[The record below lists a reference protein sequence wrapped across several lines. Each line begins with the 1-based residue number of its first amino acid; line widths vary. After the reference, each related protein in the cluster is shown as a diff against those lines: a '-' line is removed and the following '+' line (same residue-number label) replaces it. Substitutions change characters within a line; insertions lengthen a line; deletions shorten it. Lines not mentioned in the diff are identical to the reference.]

1 MPREVFPPQRG
12 AMVAEKRI
20 TRKEL
25 LKEPDEFISISG
37 KVLRYT
43 RENPRT
49 VGICSAIVIA
59 AICVGAGLYTYR
71 QYRLSQSHEMFDKAY
86 RSYQIAMLSQEKA
99 SAETLDQLFKV
110 FDELATQYPSLPAGE
125 KALLYTGH
133 ILYMKG
139 DYQGA
144 LDRYTRMKT
153 ASFVEKGLGSL
164 VMYHIGMTR
173 QALKDYEGALSLFD
187 QLSKDTNSPYRREAV
202 ASIAGI
208 YEAMG
213 KTKEAAQTYKQ
224 YLKMFP
230 EAPDAPYIKARIA
243 DLSAAG

>member
-1 MPREVFPPQRG
+1 M
-12 AMVAEKRI
+12 AEKRV

-25 LKEPDEFISISG
+25 LKEPDEFISFSG
-37 KVLRYT
+37 KALQYT
-43 RENPRT
+43 RDNPRT
-49 VGICSAIVIA
+49 VGICTAIVIA
-59 AICVGAGLYTYR
+59 AICVAAGLYAYR
-71 QYRLSQSHEMFDKAY
+71 QYRLSQSHQLFDKVY
-86 RSYQIAMLSQEKA
+86 RTYQMAMLSQEKA
-99 SAETLDQLFKV
+99 SDETLDQLFKE
-110 FDELATQYPSLPAGE
+110 FEEIAAQYPSLPAGE

-133 ILYMKG
+133 VLYMKK
-139 DYQGA
+139 DYRGA

-153 ASFVEKGLGSL
+153 TGLVEKGLGSL
-164 VMYHIGMTR
+164 VLYHIAMTR
-173 QALKDYEGALSLFD
+173 QALKEYEGALSLFD

-213 KTKEAAQTYKQ
+213 KTKEAAQTYRQ

-243 DLSAAG
+243 DLSTSG